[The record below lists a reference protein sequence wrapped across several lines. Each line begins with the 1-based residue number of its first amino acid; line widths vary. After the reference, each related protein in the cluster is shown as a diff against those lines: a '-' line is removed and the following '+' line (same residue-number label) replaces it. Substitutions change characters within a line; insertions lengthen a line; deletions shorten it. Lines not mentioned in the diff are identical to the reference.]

1 MGVTEAHRLL
11 PIDAE
16 TYQHHWFHGE
26 DRDWPETNCYVDLWV
41 ELLHA
46 LDLDPI
52 ASLAFTLSVDFDGEQ
67 WEFFKPP
74 LEDLRELYGINVREI
89 NVWRPLPEHIIGQL
103 ERGNLLTFEA
113 DAFYLPDTAGVSYGI
128 DHQKTAIVS
137 QFIDVEAQQLGYFHN
152 RTYHELGPDNFA
164 DVLRLDDTSGMPP
177 YTELIDLTRLTRLHV
192 DELRMVVAG
201 QVVQHLSRRAAGDPI
216 AGLAARIHDDLPW
229 LRANPD
235 LFHGYA
241 FGTLRQLG
249 AWASTAA
256 TFVAWL
262 EQPGL
267 ADAVTALDAI
277 SEASKT
283 CQFKL
288 ARAVA
293 GREADLT
300 DLFTRMSQCR
310 SAAYSLLVS
319 TYGV

>member
-11 PIDAE
+11 PLDAE

-46 LDLDPI
+46 LGLDPI

-74 LEDLRELYGINVREI
+74 LENLRELYGLNVREI

-103 ERGNLLTFEA
+103 ERGNLLTFET
-113 DAFYLPDTAGVSYGI
+113 DAFHLPDTAGVSYGI
-128 DHQKTAIVS
+128 GHQKTTIVA
-137 QFIDVEAQQLGYFHN
+137 QFIDVAAQRMGYFHN
-152 RTYHELGPDNFA
+152 RSYHELGPNDFA
-164 DVLRLDDTSGMPP
+164 AALRLNDTAGLPP
-177 YTELIDLTRLTRLHV
+177 YTELIDLAQLTRL
-192 DELRMVVAG
+192 DASELRMVASNQAVE
-201 QVVQHLSRRAAGDPI
+201 HLSRRASGDPV
-216 AGLAARIHDDLPW
+216 AELAARINDDLPW

-235 LFHGYA
+235 LFHDYA

-249 AWASTAA
+249 AWAATAA
-256 TFVAWL
+256 TFVRWL
-262 EQPGL
+262 DQPEL
-267 ADAVTALDAI
+267 ADAATAFDSI
-277 SEASKT
+277 SDASKT

-293 GREADLT
+293 GRDANLSE
-300 DLFTRMSQCR
+300 LFTRMSECHL
-310 SAAYSLLVS
+310 AAYSLLVS
-319 TYGV
+319 AYGV